1 MIMKRLP
8 LLLVASVFLCGQ
20 TNTGTITGTVF
31 DPSQAAVPAVR
42 VTASNLATNVSQ
54 SATTNGSGVYSIPA
68 LEPGAYRL
76 TIEKE
81 GFRKMVREP
90 ITMESSA
97 TVALDFRLAVGATSS
112 EVTVTA
118 DVPLVQSASSTIQYG
133 VDLKQID
140 ELPLANQS
148 ALQIL
153 SLLPG
158 VQGEPGSEQVAFT
171 TGNISPMVGSGLSI
185 SGSPQGTV
193 QFQADGVNNT
203 SLYFGRISL
212 SFSTDAVA
220 EVTVAQNSYSAEYR
234 SAGGGIVNMTTKS
247 GGNQLHG
254 TIFSFSQNDDL
265 NAAPWVVYQKKGMV
279 RYWRGGTDFGGPVVI
294 PKLYNGRNRTFFFFG
309 FEPLR
314 SYTQSNYFE
323 RVPTALERNGDFSQS
338 VYNSVSNQP
347 ISIFQ
352 HFNPGTNTPIVE
364 PANTPYLQFPK
375 NIIPPS
381 LISPIGKNILSL
393 EPLPNMPIN
402 GLGENYSVFRNVRN
416 SDNRF
421 NIRLDQAI
429 TGNHR
434 VSFRFSEAPTRGVR
448 GYNPGLLEL
457 VPTSKTLGANAAF
470 NDTYT
475 WGGNK
480 VNELRLGFSRT
491 NMQSTQTDQQLAI
504 DGFKQFGAKTQA
516 GKRHG
521 VLRSV

>member
-1 MIMKRLP
+1 MKITKVGGMRTII
-8 LLLVASVFLCGQ
+8 LLGAFLMAVASLPGQ
-20 TNTGTITGTVF
+20 TNTGTITGTVV

-54 SATTNGSGVYSIPA
+54 SATTNGSGVHSIPA
-68 LEPGAYRL
+68 LEPGAYRVTL
-76 TIEKE
+76 EEE
-81 GFRKMVREP
+81 GFRKIAREP
-90 ITMESSA
+90 ITVESSA
-97 TVALDFRLAVGATSS
+97 TVALDFGLAVGATSS
-112 EVTVTA
+112 EITVTS

-158 VQGEPGSEQVAFT
+158 VQGDPGSEQVAFT
-171 TGNISPMVGSGLSI
+171 TGNIASMAGSGLSV

-203 SLYFGRISL
+203 SLYCGRISL

-254 TIFSFSQNDDL
+254 TAFSFSQNDDL
-265 NAAPWVVYQKKGMV
+265 NAAPWAVYQKKGIV
-279 RYWRGGTDFGGPVVI
+279 RYWRGGADFGGPVVI
-294 PKLYNGRNRTFFFFG
+294 PKLHNGRNRTFFFFG

-323 RVPTALERNGDFSQS
+323 RVPTALERNGNFSQS

-347 ISIFQ
+347 IFIFQ

-364 PANTPYLQFPK
+364 PANTPYLQFPQ

-381 LISPIGKNILSL
+381 LVSPIGKNILSL

-421 NIRLDQAI
+421 SIRLDQAI
-429 TGNHR
+429 GGNHR

-480 VNELRLGFSRT
+480 VNESRLGCVSSRPWEILPIPWSKALT
-491 NMQSTQTDQQLAI
+491 RAMTRCN
-504 DGFKQFGAKTQA
+504 
-516 GKRHG
+516 
-521 VLRSV
+521 